1 VGVVVDFEVKNKH
14 KVKVLQVERGVP
26 GEVSYRLDDLKSGRA
41 MVSIVVL
48 RRRYTGGG
56 GGRWTKLM
64 DRSIDLVFEVV
75 VRGLLSS
82 RKGCA

>member
-1 VGVVVDFEVKNKH
+1 MGVVVDFEVKNKH

-48 RRRYTGGG
+48 RRRWK
-56 GGRWTKLM
+56 GRWTKLM

-75 VRGLLSS
+75 ERGLLSS